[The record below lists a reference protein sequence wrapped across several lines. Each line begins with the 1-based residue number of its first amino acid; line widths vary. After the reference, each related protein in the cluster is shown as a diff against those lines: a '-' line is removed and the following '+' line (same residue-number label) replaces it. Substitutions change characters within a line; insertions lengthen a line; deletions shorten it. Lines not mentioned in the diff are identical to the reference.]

1 MLALTAQARLHE
13 PSSEISLTTARSD
26 ANPAPM
32 KPVILCIEDEPDL
45 LSDIGEELTAAGYTP
60 VLTANGIEALR
71 ELETLVPDL
80 IMCDITMPRLGGRE
94 LLQILRTRRPD
105 LADVPFIFLTA
116 LGEREDMIDAKRAG
130 VDDYLVK
137 PVDYDLMLA
146 SIDARLGQVAR
157 IRSKFDANVASTWQ
171 ALKAIT
177 GGETVWDSPAAHAL
191 DFLALGIVL
200 LDGDNRVVFAN
211 EAAQAFSLEID
222 GLCVEQQIQMRE
234 RATAKQMCSVLA
246 EAADASRGGTEFV
259 SGVAVG
265 GSANVHDMLVLICS
279 LPRTNPT
286 DKGAPVTVAFLSDLA
301 RRPNLSRDLIASL
314 FSLTPT
320 EAEIA
325 LELTQGHRRET
336 IAERLGI
343 SNTTV
348 AFHMRNLFSKTD
360 TNRQAD
366 LVAKVLVGVGALSLP
381 NGLQ

>member
-1 MLALTAQARLHE
+1 M
-13 PSSEISLTTARSD
+13 
-26 ANPAPM
+26 
-32 KPVILCIEDEPDL
+32 CIEDEPDL
-45 LSDIGEELTAAGYTP
+45 LGDIGEELTAAGYSP
-60 VLTANGIEALR
+60 VLAANGVEALR
-71 ELETLVPDL
+71 EMETLVPDL

-94 LLQILRTRRPD
+94 LLKILRTQRPD

-116 LGEREDMIDAKRAG
+116 LGEREDVIGAKLAG

-157 IRSKFDANVASTWQ
+157 IRSKFDADVASTWQ
-171 ALKAIT
+171 ALKTLSA
-177 GGETVWDSPAAHAL
+177 GDAVWNSAAAHAL
-191 DFLALGIVL
+191 NFLALGIVF
-200 LDGDNRVVFAN
+200 LDGDHQVVFAN
-211 EAAQAFSLEID
+211 EAAQVFSIEAD
-222 GLCVEQQIQMRE
+222 GLSVDGQIQLRE
-234 RATAKQMCSVLA
+234 RATAKQMYSAIA
-246 EAADASRGGTEFV
+246 EATEASQNGAEFV

-265 GSANVHDMLVLICS
+265 GVADVHDMLVLICS
-279 LPRTNPT
+279 LPGAMPT
-286 DKGAPVTVAFLSDLA
+286 GKGVPVAVAFLSDLA
-301 RRPNLSRDLIASL
+301 HRPHLSRDLIASL

-348 AFHMRNLFSKTD
+348 AFHMRNLFVKTD

-366 LVAKVLVGVGALSLP
+366 LVAKILVGVGALSLP
-381 NGLQ
+381 KGLEKPQEGSSD